1 MVFTCDWS
9 SSLRAVAKS
18 CTASYISAVSVW
30 GGARDNNI
38 QKDVQK
44 EPVTITSRK
53 IFKGAD
59 DNNIQKDIQ
68 RSP

>member
-30 GGARDNNI
+30 GGGHDNNI
-38 QKDVQK
+38 EKDFQK
-44 EPVTITSRK
+44 
-53 IFKGAD
+53 
-59 DNNIQKDIQ
+59 IQ
-68 RSP
+68 RKGL

>member
-30 GGARDNNI
+30 GGARDNNT
-38 QKDVQK
+38 QKD
-44 EPVTITSRK
+44 
-53 IFKGAD
+53 F
-59 DNNIQKDIQ
+59 Q
-68 RSP
+68 RSQ

>member
-18 CTASYISAVSVW
+18 CTASYISAVSVC

-38 QKDVQK
+38 EKDF
-44 EPVTITSRK
+44 RK
-53 IFKGAD
+53 IQRKGCNIPERYSR
-59 DNNIQKDIQ
+59 DNQRKG